1 MPLPDDAPPGV
12 LVRESQEFQPEPE
25 AVGAVRR
32 FVCDTL
38 GVGLEHPVVLV
49 ASELA
54 TNAVLH
60 AGTPFRVRVSSESS
74 IRVEVHDGTSIDELE
89 KRSGSG
95 RGLALVE
102 QVADDWG
109 VDSTPPGKYVWA
121 VLPVDAEL

>member
-1 MPLPDDAPPGV
+1 MPLRDDASPGA

-38 GVGLEHPVVLV
+38 RVGLEHPVVLV

-54 TNAVLH
+54 TNAVVH
-60 AGTPFRVRVSSESS
+60 ARTPFRVQVSSGKSF
-74 IRVEVHDGTSIDELE
+74 RVEVHDGTGIDELE

-109 VDSTPPGKYVWA
+109 VDSTPSGKYVWA